1 MAFDEGLAQRVSELL
16 QDHPY
21 VTQKKMFGGM
31 GFMISGNMCVGI
43 MGDGMVV
50 RVGPPNYE
58 YALTLPYAAE
68 FDFTGRP
75 MKGWVM
81 VAGEGLAED
90 KDLAQWLERGEQF
103 ASALMPKNA

>member
-1 MAFDEGLAQRVSELL
+1 MAFDEGLAQRVRELL
-16 QDHPY
+16 IDHPY
-21 VTQKKMFGGM
+21 VSEKKMFGGI

-50 RVGPPNYE
+50 RVGPPIYA
-58 YALTLPYAAE
+58 YALALPHTRE

-81 VAGEGLAED
+81 VAAEGLAED
-90 KDLAQWLERGEQF
+90 DELGQWLGRGEQF
-103 ASALMPKNA
+103 ASALIPKV